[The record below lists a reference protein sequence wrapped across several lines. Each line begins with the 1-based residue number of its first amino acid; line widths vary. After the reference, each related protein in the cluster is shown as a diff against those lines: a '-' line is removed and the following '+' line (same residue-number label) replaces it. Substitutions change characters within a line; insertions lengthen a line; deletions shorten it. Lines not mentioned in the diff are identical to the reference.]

1 MQKIYEEIKRES
13 GRNLEKERKRVRR
26 EVKMDKCPTVELGVF
41 TTHLKKEREKEEQD
55 SPCSPKAKI
64 KRGGE
69 IAI

>member
-1 MQKIYEEIKRES
+1 
-13 GRNLEKERKRVRR
+13 
-26 EVKMDKCPTVELGVF
+26 MDKCPTVELGVF
-41 TTHLKKEREKEEQD
+41 TTYLKKREKRD

>member
-1 MQKIYEEIKRES
+1 
-13 GRNLEKERKRVRR
+13 
-26 EVKMDKCPTVELGVF
+26 MDKCPTVELGVF
-41 TTHLKKEREKEEQD
+41 TTHLKKQRRKRRKKD

>member
-1 MQKIYEEIKRES
+1 VS
-13 GRNLEKERKRVRR
+13 GVELGVQRYPPERK
-26 EVKMDKCPTVELGVF
+26 KMDKCPIVELGVF
-41 TTHLKKEREKEEQD
+41 TTHLKKREEKD

>member
-1 MQKIYEEIKRES
+1 
-13 GRNLEKERKRVRR
+13 
-26 EVKMDKCPTVELGVF
+26 MDKCLTVELGVF
-41 TTHLKKEREKEEQD
+41 ITHLKKEKKKEEKD

>member
-1 MQKIYEEIKRES
+1 
-13 GRNLEKERKRVRR
+13 
-26 EVKMDKCPTVELGVF
+26 MDKCLIVELGVF
-41 TTHLKKEREKEEQD
+41 TTHLKKKKRD